1 MLMNRIFDGRDR
13 VFSSSK
19 NHIGET
25 GPQPILRSRCLI
37 CSNATGNIQGRGEE
51 EEGEKLF
58 DKSTLIFASSF
69 LGIDACGTVC
79 PSRQENIY
87 LTVTLK

>member
-37 CSNATGNIQGRGEE
+37 CSNATGNSQGRGEE

-58 DKSTLIFASSF
+58 DKSTLIFSF
-69 LGIDACGTVC
+69 SLFRNC
-79 PSRQENIY
+79 
-87 LTVTLK
+87 